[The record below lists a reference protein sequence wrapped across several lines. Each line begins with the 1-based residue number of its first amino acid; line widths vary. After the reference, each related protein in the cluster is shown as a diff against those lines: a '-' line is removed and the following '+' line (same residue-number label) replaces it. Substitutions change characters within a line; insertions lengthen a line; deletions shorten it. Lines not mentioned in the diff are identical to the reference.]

1 MNQIYGCNFSLP
13 KHILVILCLLSR
25 LEIFFNRPLCLLSRL
40 EIFFNRTPVAEV
52 GRVTLK
58 SNAEEALS
66 NDFFK
71 KKSNVNEAFSNA
83 PVAIM

>member
-1 MNQIYGCNFSLP
+1 MNQIYECHFSLP

-25 LEIFFNRPLCLLSRL
+25 LEIFFNR
-40 EIFFNRTPVAEV
+40 TTVAEV
-52 GRVTLK
+52 GKVTLK

-66 NDFFK
+66 NDFFQK
-71 KKSNVNEAFSNA
+71 NNVTEAFSNA